1 MVDDHSFI
9 YIFLS
14 FKFTI
19 SLDKITL
26 SMVIICWTTQRHLLV
41 KKVLN
46 PSKIGQTLCSQFQE
60 KAWFGEVQII
70 YISFF
75 VDNSDHDHHDHY
87 GALKNIS

>member
-75 VDNSDHDHHDHY
+75 VDDDHHDHY
-87 GALKNIS
+87 DHNDALKNIS

>member
-9 YIFLS
+9 YVFLS

-41 KKVLN
+41 EKVLN
-46 PSKIGQTLCSQFQE
+46 LSKIGQTLCSQFQE

-75 VDNSDHDHHDHY
+75 VVDADHDNHGHY
-87 GALKNIS
+87 GALKNI